1 MRETT
6 VINEKD
12 KETPEALS
20 DLTSREQEILNLLL
34 NGVSP
39 KEIAYN
45 LNINYKTF
53 DTHRSNL
60 YRKLGVRSIQELM
73 AKYSPDQIKT
83 GGASSDETGQTLKS
97 SENKPAKSRRFRFFI
112 PVGIAVFAVSLL
124 FNGYFLIKSS
134 ASPVKFSGFQIKS
147 LANPVKFSGFQM
159 GLGAGTDK
167 QLGGNSTAN
176 VYITHEII
184 DGAGIS
190 GVINIEITLV
200 EGEYHTPNV
209 MAYTDY
215 IDFIDQLKKAKG
227 IRFKAMG
234 DGKTWNVQ
242 FHTEES
248 PATDWASYEYPFGT
262 VPNQVVAVDIPY
274 SSLRQPSWLSR
285 EREPEK
291 VFEFSRERII
301 AMVFSTSTRFQE
313 LGSSSIKIFDFE
325 VY

>member
-1 MRETT
+1 MQ
-6 VINEKD
+6 
-12 KETPEALS
+12 EALS
-20 DLTSREQEILNLLL
+20 ALTSREQEILNLLL
-34 NGVSP
+34 KGVSP

-45 LNINYKTF
+45 LNINYKTY

-60 YRKLGVRSIQELM
+60 YHKLGVRSIQELM

-83 GGASSDETGQTLKS
+83 GGASSGETGQTPEP
-97 SENKPAKSRRFRFFI
+97 SENKPAKGRLSRLLV
-112 PVGIAVFAVSLL
+112 PVGIAVLAVSLS
-124 FNGYFLIKSS
+124 FNMYFFIKSS
-134 ASPVKFSGFQIKS
+134 TVAKPVK
-147 LANPVKFSGFQM
+147 LTGFQM
-159 GLGAGTDK
+159 GFNAGTDK
-167 QLGGNSTAN
+167 QLGGNSSAS

-190 GVINIEITLV
+190 GVINIDITLE

-209 MAYTDY
+209 MAHTDY

-227 IRFKAMG
+227 IRFKAIG

-262 VPNQVVAVDIPY
+262 VPNQVVDVDIPY
-274 SSLRQPSWLSR
+274 SSLRQPSWLSK

-291 VFEFSRERII
+291 VFEFSQKRII